1 MSKKKFILGI
11 WLMLMALLSLTAYT
25 MYFVAQMRF
34 SILLYSYSAL
44 ALSQIFALIVFLIG
58 TDKIKQKI
66 IMFLYRICCLLSVA
80 IIPAFAFIFLGLLS
94 QYHVNIKEAIVVS
107 DSDYESIVPG
117 EKTTIYKT
125 DTFYIFFPKYTTV
138 DLECGKRPKKS
149 DKSITWCSG
158 AAFQH
163 DIQLGFS
170 DDNIEGYHASKGV
183 YSDSQYVKDSYGAV
197 TFYDGNFKFE
207 FEDPESAIK
216 EAANNGGS
224 GFMQFKLLQDGNLVN
239 EFSMPR
245 VRSYRVI
252 AELNGNLCI
261 IDSIEMMH
269 FDDFLAKLKELNVTN
284 ALYMDMGAGW
294 NYSWYRKESGQAK
307 TLFGLKVP
315 WSHNWVVFRD
325 TN

>member
-1 MSKKKFILGI
+1 MNRKQIFAGI
-11 WLMLMALLSLTAYT
+11 WLMIMNLMALSAYT

-34 SILLYSYSAL
+34 SVLLYSYSAL
-44 ALSQIFALIVFLIG
+44 ALSQIIATVIFLIG
-58 TDKIKQKI
+58 IDKFKNVIVKI
-66 IMFLYRICCLLSVA
+66 LYRLCCLASLAV
-80 IIPAFAFIFLGLLS
+80 IPAFMFIFLGLIS
-94 QYHVNIKEAIVVS
+94 QYHTDINEAIKVS
-107 DSDYESIVPG
+107 DSDYEQIVPLEG
-117 EKTTIYKT
+117 TTIYKT
-125 DTFYIFFPKYTTV
+125 DTFYVFFPEYSHI
-138 DLECGKRPKKS
+138 DLEYGKRPKKS

-183 YSDSQYVKDSYGAV
+183 YSDSPYVKDGFGAV
-197 TFYDGNFKFE
+197 TFSDGSFAFE
-207 FEDPESAIK
+207 FDDPESAMK
-216 EAANNGGS
+216 EAADKGGS
-224 GFMQFKLLQDGNLVN
+224 GFMQYRMIKDGKLAND
-239 EFSMPR
+239 FTMPR

-252 AELNGNLCI
+252 AELNGSLCI

-269 FDDFLAKLKELNVTN
+269 FGDFLEKLEELHVTN

-294 NYSWYRKESGQAK
+294 NYSWYRKETGRVK

-325 TN
+325 

>member
-1 MSKKKFILGI
+1 MSKKRMILGI
-11 WLMLMALLSLTAYT
+11 WLMVMALVSLTAYT

-44 ALSQIFALIVFLIG
+44 VITQVFALVVFLMGID
-58 TDKIKQKI
+58 TIKNVFI
-66 IMFLYRICCLLSVA
+66 HIAYRLCCVA
-80 IIPAFAFIFLGLLS
+80 SLAVIPAFLFIFMGLLS
-94 QYHVNIKEAIVVS
+94 QYHVDIDEAIVVS
-107 DSDYESIVPG
+107 DSDSELLLPKD
-117 EKTTIYKT
+117 ETTIYKT
-125 DTFYIFFPKYTTV
+125 DTFYVFFPKYTHI
-138 DLECGKRPKKS
+138 DLEYDKRPKKS

-183 YSDSQYVKDSYGAV
+183 FSDSQYAKEAYGAI
-197 TFYDGNFKFE
+197 TFYDGDFRFE
-207 FEDPESAIK
+207 FDDPKSAIM
-216 EAANNGGS
+216 EAAKHGGS
-224 GFMQFKLLQDGNLVN
+224 GFMQHRMFKDGEPANA
-239 EFSMPR
+239 FTMPR

-269 FDDFLAKLKELNVTN
+269 FEDFIKKLKELNITN

-294 NYSWYRKESGQAK
+294 NYSWYRKENGKTK

-315 WSHNWVVFRD
+315 WSHNWVVFRE
-325 TN
+325 

>member
-1 MSKKKFILGI
+1 MVFGI
-11 WLMLMALLSLTAYT
+11 WLMSMALLSLTAYT

-44 ALSQIFALIVFLIG
+44 AVSQITALIIYLMEVDAKNVLIRV
-58 TDKIKQKI
+58 I
-66 IMFLYRICCLLSVA
+66 YRLCSLASLAV
-80 IIPAFAFIFLGLLS
+80 IPAFLFIFMGLIS
-94 QYHVNIKEAIVVS
+94 QYHVDIDEAIVVS
-107 DSDYESIVPG
+107 DSDSELLIPSD
-117 EKTTIYKT
+117 ETTIYKT
-125 DTFYIFFPKYTTV
+125 DTFYVFFPKYTHV
-138 DLECGKRPKKS
+138 DLEYGVRPKKS

-183 YSDSQYVKDSYGAV
+183 YSDSQYVKEGYGSV
-197 TFYDGNFKFE
+197 VFYDGDFE
-207 FEDPESAIK
+207 FEFDDPEAAIK
-216 EAANNGGS
+216 NAADHGGS
-224 GFMQFKLLQDGNLVN
+224 GFMQYRILKDGELVN
-239 EFSMPR
+239 DFSMPR

-252 AELNGNLCI
+252 AELGGNLCV

-269 FDDFLAKLKELNVTN
+269 FDDFISKLKELNVTN

-294 NYSWYRKESGQAK
+294 NYSWYRKLNGNVR

-315 WSHNWVVFRD
+315 WSHNWVVFRQ
-325 TN
+325 

>member
-1 MSKKKFILGI
+1 MSKKRMALGL
-11 WLMLMALLSLTAYT
+11 WLMSMTLLALTAYT

-44 ALSQIFALIVFLIG
+44 AVTQFFALVVFLMG
-58 TDKIKQKI
+58 TNVKNKIVKV
-66 IMFLYRICCLLSVA
+66 LYRLCCLASLAV
-80 IIPAFAFIFLGLLS
+80 IPAFLFIFMGLIS
-94 QYHVNIKEAIVVS
+94 QYHVDIPEAVDAS
-107 DSDYESIVPG
+107 NLSSTLIVP
-117 EKTTIYKT
+117 TDDTRIYKT
-125 DTFYIFFPKYTTV
+125 DSLYIFFPEYSHV
-138 DLECGKRPKKS
+138 DLEYGKRPKKS

-183 YSDSQYVKDSYGAV
+183 YSDSQYVKDGYGAV
-197 TFYDGNFKFE
+197 AFYDGGFE
-207 FEDPESAIK
+207 FEFDDPETAIK
-216 EAANNGGS
+216 TAAERGGS
-224 GFMQFKLLQDGNLVN
+224 GFMQYRMLRDGVMVN
-239 EFSMPR
+239 DFMMPR

-269 FDDFLAKLKELNVTN
+269 FGEFLTKLKELNVTN

-294 NYSWYRKESGQAK
+294 NYSWYRKSSGGVR

-315 WSHNWVVFRD
+315 WSHNWVVFRK
-325 TN
+325 

>member
-1 MSKKKFILGI
+1 MDKKKMLLGI

-44 ALSQIFALIVFLIG
+44 AVTQIYALTVFLIG
-58 TDKIKQKI
+58 SDKIGNI
-66 IMFLYRICCLLSVA
+66 LIRILFRLCCIASLAV
-80 IIPAFAFIFLGLLS
+80 IPAFLFIFMGLIS
-94 QYHVNIKEAIVVS
+94 QYHVDIKEAINIS
-107 DSDYESIVPG
+107 DSDYEMLIPG
-117 EKTTIYKT
+117 EGTTIYKT
-125 DTFYIFFPKYTTV
+125 DTFYVFFPEYSHV
-138 DLECGKRPKKS
+138 DLEYGSRPKKS

-170 DDNIEGYHASKGV
+170 DENIEGYHASKGV
-183 YSDSQYVKDSYGAV
+183 YSDSAYAKDEYGAI
-197 TFYDGNFKFE
+197 TFYDGGFKFE
-207 FEDPESAIK
+207 FDDPEAAVK
-216 EAANNGGS
+216 EAAEQGGS
-224 GFMQFKLLQDGNLVN
+224 GFMQFRMMRDGELVN
-239 EFSMPR
+239 DFTMPR

-252 AELNGNLCI
+252 AEMNGSLCI

-269 FDDFLAKLKELNVTN
+269 FGDFLTKLKELNVTN

-294 NYSWYRKESGQAK
+294 NYSWYRKDTGRVK

-315 WSHNWVVFRD
+315 WSHNWVVFRE
-325 TN
+325 